1 MLSIKIQIRLT
12 GNIQIQQ
19 KVIETTIYWRQM
31 IMSKKLTLQQELHR
45 ELKNL
50 EFKKEFNELEE
61 EFEVIQAMID
71 ARNKQNLTQKELS
84 KLSNIDQANISK
96 IERGIYNPSI
106 NVLRRL
112 ADAMNMDLKIEFVPR
127 DK

>member
-1 MLSIKIQIRLT
+1 
-12 GNIQIQQ
+12 
-19 KVIETTIYWRQM
+19 M